1 MADETPWATP
11 DEVEDGWLL
20 EDDFDFTTEQVERQ
34 IRNAR
39 LAILSRDPYMA
50 ERIAADATGVLREQV
65 RAVTIRVVLRVLRN
79 PEGMRQF
86 TETMGPFTQGGTVG
100 GDNPGEIELSPA
112 DLRQLGI
119 RTRRRRRAFTVFA
132 GPARYLQGYRP

>member
-1 MADETPWATP
+1 MAEDTPWATP
-11 DEVEDGWLL
+11 EDVENGWLL
-20 EDDFDFTTEQVERQ
+20 EDEFEFTVPQVERQ

-39 LAILSRDPYMA
+39 LAILARDPHMV
-50 ERIAADATGVLREQV
+50 ERIAADPTGLLGEQV
-65 RAVTIRVVLRVLRN
+65 KAVTIRVVLRVLRN

-86 TETMGPFTQGGTVG
+86 TEVTGPFTKGGTVG

-119 RTRRRRRAFTVFA
+119 RRRRSKAYTVFA
-132 GPARYLQGYRP
+132 GPERYLRGAR